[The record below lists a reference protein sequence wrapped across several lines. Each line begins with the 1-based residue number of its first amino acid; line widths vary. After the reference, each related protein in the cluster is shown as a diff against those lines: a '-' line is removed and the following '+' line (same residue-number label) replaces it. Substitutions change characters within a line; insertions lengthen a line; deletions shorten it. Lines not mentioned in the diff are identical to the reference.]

1 LVAMPRLSTGERPLA
16 SRANFTGSSFRN
28 SRSRN
33 WGVACAKTSSRTAL
47 VKSSVA
53 GSAVAKNETSVG
65 IALRSRFTASIPNV
79 LESSPA

>member
-1 LVAMPRLSTGERPLA
+1 MLKLSTDELSLA
-16 SRANFTGSSFRN
+16 KRVNFIGSSLRN

-33 WGVACAKTSSRTAL
+33 WGVAYAKTSSRTAL

-65 IALRSRFTASIPNV
+65 IAFLKRFTLSILNV
-79 LESSPA
+79 LESSPE